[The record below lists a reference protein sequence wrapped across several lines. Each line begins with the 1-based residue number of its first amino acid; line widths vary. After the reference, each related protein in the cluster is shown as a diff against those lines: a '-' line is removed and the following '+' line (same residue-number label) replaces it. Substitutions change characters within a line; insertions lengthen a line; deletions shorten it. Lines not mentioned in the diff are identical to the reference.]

1 MAISSDEAVAKA
13 REFAN
18 KVGWFTRMARVKED
32 ASLIPAVWKVRLV
45 GEYDDI
51 TIEINADSGEVSKWH
66 SRDPSLIAYERAKP
80 IIDNLEAQGTPVDC
94 KQRMEI
100 LHQEQAKVLKKQKG
114 PRSPDVDIPR
124 FLKEHSERLAK
135 HFSSDRPQ
143 A

>member
-1 MAISSDEAVAKA
+1 MVISSDEAVAKA

-18 KVGWFTRMARVKED
+18 NVGWFTRMARVKED
-32 ASLIPAVWKVRLV
+32 ASFIPAVWKVRLV

-51 TIEINADSGEVSKWH
+51 TIEINADSGEVSTWH

-94 KQRMEI
+94 KQWMEI
-100 LHQEQAKVLKKQKG
+100 LHQEQTKVLKKQKG
-114 PRSPDVDIPR
+114 PRSLDIDIPR
-124 FLKEHSERLAK
+124 FPKERSERLAK
-135 HFSSDRPQ
+135 HFRSDRPN